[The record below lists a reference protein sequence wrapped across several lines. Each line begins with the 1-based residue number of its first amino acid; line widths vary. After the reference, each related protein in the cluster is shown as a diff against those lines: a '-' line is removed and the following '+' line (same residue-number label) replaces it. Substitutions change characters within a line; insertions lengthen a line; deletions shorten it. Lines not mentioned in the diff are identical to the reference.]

1 MRWLTV
7 LVLAVPTA
15 CSQMGPSVV
24 PDPDYAVAE
33 PVTPPL
39 LSAYQGGAIFQADT
53 ATDLFRDT
61 RAYRVGDILTVTLV
75 EQTDAQVR
83 SSTSTAKD
91 DSMVLSADLLFG
103 IVPTYNDEEIAES
116 NSDASRNFNGTGTS
130 SQSNSLQGSLT
141 VIVAR
146 VFSNGNLEVRGEKI
160 VSINQ
165 GSLLID
171 LPGAQRQEI
180 NGHTEC
186 ITSPALRPVSL
197 KSKSVRRAGSPGRAG
212 ARLIR
217 VTDVAGARVADGR
230 GRGHDIGGTA
240 RIR

>member
-1 MRWLTV
+1 
-7 LVLAVPTA
+7 
-15 CSQMGPSVV
+15 MGPSVV

-103 IVPTYNDEEIAES
+103 IVPTHNDEEIAES

-165 GSLLID
+165 GSEYIRLSGLV
-171 LPGAQRQEI
+171 RQADI
-180 NGHTEC
+180 APDNTVLSTK
-186 ITSPALRPVSL
+186 IAN
-197 KSKSVRRAGSPGRAG
+197 
-212 ARLIR
+212 
-217 VTDVAGARVADGR
+217 ARVSY
-230 GRGHDIGGTA
+230 GGGGA
-240 RIR
+240 LAQANSAGWLSRFFSSDFYPF